1 MDDKPEQRKRRADST
16 LAAWDASIDPEM
28 LARLAGLQER
38 RGFLSGALKSTAF
51 LTSLPLWGALQGCDR
66 AADSQ
71 ALLQQEPW
79 QTFAAVQQQLFPDDG
94 NGPSARDIHAT
105 VYLKFVIDAP
115 DTDAGDKTFIL
126 NGIKWLN
133 GLSDTQFG
141 KSFIALNSLD
151 RHSVLKRVAG
161 SSAGER
167 WLSHLL
173 LYIMEALLTDP
184 VYGGNPAG
192 IGWQWLEYQP
202 GFPRPPKDK
211 RYTQLL

>member
-1 MDDKPEQRKRRADST
+1 MKRITDRTKHKADT
-16 LAAWDASIDPEM
+16 LLTEWEASISPAQAD
-28 LARLAGLQER
+28 RLATLEAR
-38 RGFLSGALKSTAF
+38 RGFLTGMLKATAAVASLPVLGALPA
-51 LTSLPLWGALQGCDR
+51 CDR
-66 AADSQ
+66 TTEQ
-71 ALLQQEPW
+71 ALLQQQPW

-94 NGPSARDIHAT
+94 NGPSARAINAT
-105 VYLKFVIDAP
+105 LYLQFVLDAP
-115 DTDAGDKTFIL
+115 DTDAEDKAFIL

-133 GLSDTQFG
+133 GISDSQFG
-141 KSFIALNSLD
+141 KAFIALNNLEQQT
-151 RHSVLKRVAG
+151 VLHKIAG

-192 IGWQWLEYQP
+192 IGWQWLEHQP

-211 RYTQLL
+211 RYMDLL